1 MKKVFLKYIESLI
14 FLSIFSVLI
23 MLKLNNE
30 NSYLLDFSMGKFF
43 YLILLY
49 FLLRTFIALEQNKML
64 KEILRTRLNAF
75 VILALLVENLI
86 IILIT

>member
-43 YLILLY
+43 YLFLLY
-49 FLLRTFIALEQNKML
+49 FLFKNFYSARTK
-64 KEILRTRLNAF
+64 
-75 VILALLVENLI
+75 
-86 IILIT
+86 